1 MADSTAQW
9 AAPGPSAPP
18 TRPRALGAAPRPDAP
33 PGVPGLPYA
42 ATPLPNSP
50 QIPMAVSAP
59 ISTTDVHHPGAPRP
73 RPGAARRSGTR
84 PIPLRP
90 LSVLEVI
97 DAGAG
102 ALRSIP
108 RRVHLIAAAVTAG
121 LSLLGFALLFLVE
134 HHVDVLI
141 SHGSYASTDFFGDVT
156 VYEGVPSPATSFGR
170 FLLFVLFAVVFS
182 GLAAGIVTGLY
193 ATSAQR
199 YVDGQPPDLA
209 ASQAGYRGR
218 GFALV
223 WLALLT
229 ALPRLLLLGLAIL
242 LTLDSAAHQGSGA
255 GAGFW
260 WLTLLGTPI
269 CFLATSKT
277 AVAAPALVLERIPAG
292 KAFSR
297 SSRLAAGGHWRSG
310 WTSFF
315 ALLTA
320 HAPIL
325 LLMAYLYCI
334 KILNSSD
341 GSFTSMFSGLDL
353 ILTAVV
359 IVASVPL
366 RATTATMIYVDRRFR
381 REGLDVR
388 IAWARVAKET
398 L

>member
-18 TRPRALGAAPRPDAP
+18 TRPRAAQGAPYSATPQSVSLSAAVPGEISGVISGAAPGA
-33 PGVPGLPYA
+33 
-42 ATPLPNSP
+42 
-50 QIPMAVSAP
+50 Q
-59 ISTTDVHHPGAPRP
+59 HPGAARP
-73 RPGAARRSGTR
+73 RLGAARRSGTR

-108 RRVHLIAAAVTAG
+108 RRVHLIAAALTAALG
-121 LSLLGFALLFLVE
+121 LLGFALLFLVE

-170 FLLFVLFAVVFS
+170 FLLFVLFAVVFT
-182 GLAAGIVTGLY
+182 GMAATIVTGLY
-193 ATSAQR
+193 ASSVQR
-199 YVDGQPPDLA
+199 YVDGQPPDLDA
-209 ASQAGYRGR
+209 ARTGYRGR
-218 GFALV
+218 GLALV
-223 WLALLT
+223 WMTLLAS
-229 ALPRLLLLGLAIL
+229 LPRLLVLGLAVL
-242 LTLDSAAHQGSGA
+242 FTLDSAAHQGGGA

-260 WLTLLGTPI
+260 WLMLIGTPT
-269 CFLATSKT
+269 CFLATAKT
-277 AVAAPALVLERIPAG
+277 AVAAPALILERIPAG

-297 SSRLAAGGHWRSG
+297 SSRLATGGHWRSG
-310 WTSFF
+310 WTSLF
-315 ALLTA
+315 ALVTA

-325 LLMAYLYCI
+325 LLMLYLAFNRF
-334 KILNSSD
+334 LNSAS

-388 IAWARVAKET
+388 IAWARVAKEA